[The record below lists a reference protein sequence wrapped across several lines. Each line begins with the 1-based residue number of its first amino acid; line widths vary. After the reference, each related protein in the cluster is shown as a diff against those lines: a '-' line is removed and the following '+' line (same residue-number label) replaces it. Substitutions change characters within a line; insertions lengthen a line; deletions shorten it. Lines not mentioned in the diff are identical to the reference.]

1 MRERIEM
8 EYEDPANSVGYETAE
23 GGYQLAT
30 TDTWD
35 LLDELG
41 LGNDLSAPNLH
52 ADLTN
57 ALGMAEWIHRDPYS
71 LTEEQARRMGWQ
83 EFSDLVKHR
92 VRYLMFPPKK
102 NPTGETVVTDPDE
115 IAMLE
120 EMYPDAGVRPRD
132 EVTDPADMLDE
143 LGDLFE
149 KNGLFYTLPAG
160 TLLFRVRIHS
170 PANRPD
176 NTMAALGPPSGE
188 HARFSNRM
196 SPAGVPMFYA
206 AFDEATALAE
216 TAVRH
221 DGKPAE
227 QTTGTFRVLKDLT
240 LLDLVNLPAVPSL
253 FDDDQANLDRPA
265 LSFLH
270 DFVEDL
276 TKPIEKDGREHVEY
290 VPAQIVTEYVRY
302 RLGLKV
308 GKQTVG
314 IRYRSARKS
323 EGIGCVLF
331 YGGEDLRDG
340 PFEPSNEKPFELVAD
355 QTRTVAIDTA
365 P

>member
-23 GGYQLAT
+23 GGYQLPT

-41 LGNDLSAPNLH
+41 LGYDLSAPTLH

-57 ALGMAEWIHRDPYS
+57 ALGMAEWVHRDPYS
-71 LTEEQARRMGWQ
+71 LTEEQVRRMGWK

-92 VRYLMFPPKK
+92 VRYLMFPPKQK
-102 NPTGETVVTDPDE
+102 PTGGIPVTDPDE
-115 IAMLE
+115 IAMLD
-120 EMYPDAGVRPRD
+120 EMYPDEKMRPKD
-132 EVTDPADMLDE
+132 DVTDPADMLDE
-143 LGDLFE
+143 LGGLFE
-149 KNGLFYTLPAG
+149 RNGLFCTLSAG

-170 PANRPD
+170 PTDRPD
-176 NTMAALGPPSGE
+176 NTMVGLGPPSAE

-206 AFDEATALAE
+206 AFEEATAIAE
-216 TAVRH
+216 TVVRH

-227 QTTGTFRVLKDLT
+227 RTTGTFRVLRDLIV
-240 LLDLVNLPAVPSL
+240 LDLVDLPGVPSI
-253 FDDDQANLDRPA
+253 FDADQANLDRPA

-302 RLGLKV
+302 RLSEKV
-308 GKQTVG
+308 GKEIVG
-314 IRYRSARKS
+314 IRYRSARRDRRCRVCS
-323 EGIGCVLF
+323 LL
-331 YGGEDLRDG
+331 LRRRSARR
-340 PFEPSNEKPFELVAD
+340 PPRSPE
-355 QTRTVAIDTA
+355 
-365 P
+365 